1 MMNHGK
7 HTISGALRKLWSKAA
22 GGRRGKPVETHETAA
37 EQIREARESG
47 SAGDAGA
54 SNRERMIQIGR
65 GRQQSGRQ
73 GQ

>member
-1 MMNHGK
+1 MMNIGK
-7 HTISGALRKLWSKAA
+7 HSISTALRRLWSKA
-22 GGRRGKPVETHETAA
+22 GGDKRGKPVETHETAA
-37 EQIREARESG
+37 EQIREARESDK
-47 SAGDAGA
+47 AGDAGP